1 MFYGF
6 PYDTKII
13 EPPTSTALTTL
24 DAVKAALGPEISA
37 KLTPAD
43 ETWITTQLI
52 PAASGTITGYLKR
65 QLAQATIVDR
75 YRLSDRREIG
85 AVYVTLW
92 PIVEVLEA
100 KAGATVVPLPELE
113 PASRPG
119 GGWIRRLD
127 ASASPSSWEQECLVE
142 IKHKS
147 GYLLP
152 DGLPAE
158 IAGACTEI
166 TKAMFFARGRD
177 PAMRSVDMPD
187 VGSVAFSAGVAA
199 AGGAGNGS
207 DGGVYSALLAPLE
220 PYRNWAPP

>member
-13 EPPTSTALTTL
+13 DPPTSLDLTTL
-24 DAVKAALGPEISA
+24 DAVKGALGSEVA
-37 KLTPAD
+37 GKLTPAD
-43 ETWITTQLI
+43 EQWITKQI
-52 PAASGTITGYLKR
+52 PVASGIITGYLKR
-65 QLAQATIVDR
+65 QLAQATISDR
-75 YRLSDRREIG
+75 YRLSDRREVG

-92 PIVEVLEA
+92 PIVEVLEV
-100 KAGATVVPLPELE
+100 KAGGTVLPLAQVE

-119 GGWIRRLD
+119 AGWIRRLD
-127 ASASPSSWEQECLVE
+127 AGAEPSSWEQTCLIE

-147 GYLLP
+147 GYATP
-152 DGLPAE
+152 DGVPAE

-166 TKAMFFARGRD
+166 VKAMFFARGRD

-199 AGGAGNGS
+199 AGGAGNGGG
-207 DGGVYSALLAPLE
+207 DGGPYSALLAPLD